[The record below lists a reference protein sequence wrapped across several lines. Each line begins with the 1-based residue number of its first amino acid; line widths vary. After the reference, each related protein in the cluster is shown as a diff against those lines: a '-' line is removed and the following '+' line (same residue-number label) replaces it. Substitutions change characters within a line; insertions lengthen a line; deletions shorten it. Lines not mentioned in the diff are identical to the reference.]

1 VAHLNWAEACQE
13 SIESVV
19 DHLKIVDVGKH
30 FALCLE
36 GKGKESRVKSW
47 QRFHWQRF
55 CCSSQGQMKSTFP
68 VFWFDFVVS
77 VSRHIPLNAGR
88 SRVIHC
94 GPSVD
99 FTHLVIMPLSESQF
113 SGFTQHRL
121 SSTPAF
127 GAIDVTTILHPPSG
141 KFDLAQPQ
149 LILHQFLALNLLPS

>member
-1 VAHLNWAEACQE
+1 
-13 SIESVV
+13 VV

-30 FALCLE
+30 FALCLEGPSTCGVE

-55 CCSSQGQMKSTFP
+55 CCSGQGQMKSTFP

-99 FTHLVIMPLSESQF
+99 FTHLVIMPLSESIQ
-113 SGFTQHRL
+113 RL
-121 SSTPAF
+121 PAF
-127 GAIDVTTILHPPSG
+127 WQI
-141 KFDLAQPQ
+141 
-149 LILHQFLALNLLPS
+149 